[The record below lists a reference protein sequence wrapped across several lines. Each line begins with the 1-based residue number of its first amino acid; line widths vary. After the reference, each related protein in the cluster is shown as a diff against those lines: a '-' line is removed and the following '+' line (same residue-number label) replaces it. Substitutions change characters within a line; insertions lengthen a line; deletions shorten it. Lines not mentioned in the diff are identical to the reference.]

1 MFEYDLRTA
10 RRMGT
15 YQAIAE
21 MMQFEIRKLDATLA
35 AKDEWMSKWHMRN
48 LVSLAD
54 QLEAAEENFKKE
66 VDKQTA

>member
-10 RRMGT
+10 RKLGA

-21 MMQFEIRKLDATLA
+21 MMQIEIRKLDATLA
-35 AKDEWMSKWHMRN
+35 AKDEWMAKWHMRN

-66 VDKQTA
+66 VDNAVA

>member
-10 RRMGT
+10 RKFGT

-21 MMQFEIRKLDATLA
+21 MMQTEIRKLDATLA
-35 AKDEWMSKWHMRN
+35 EKDEWMSKYHMRN

-54 QLEAAEENFKKE
+54 QLDDAEEKDKKE
-66 VDKQTA
+66 VDKFNV